1 MFAILDNFN
10 WFLHQFSGKKWK
22 TKKTHIK
29 KILGSKKTPRPKK
42 SISSKKN
49 YLDQKISFSR
59 FMMLEQIYYKEINLD
74 GEGNFTMN
82 ITKNNA
88 VNKKSFGR

>member
-1 MFAILDNFN
+1 MKN
-10 WFLHQFSGKKWK
+10 KKNSYQK
-22 TKKTHIK
+22 NIRV
-29 KILGSKKTPRPKK
+29 KKTPRPKK

-59 FMMLEQIYYKEINLD
+59 FMMLEQIYYKEINLN

>member
-1 MFAILDNFN
+1 
-10 WFLHQFSGKKWK
+10 
-22 TKKTHIK
+22 
-29 KILGSKKTPRPKK
+29 
-42 SISSKKN
+42 
-49 YLDQKISFSR
+49 
-59 FMMLEQIYYKEINLD
+59 MLEQIYYKEINLD